1 VVIQRCPSE
10 SASEYL
16 RYLNR
21 LRHFK
26 NKSILKKSLV
36 ELIQNFR
43 KTKLVMIEEEVPS
56 YDAYDNNNPNA
67 SKKSNI
73 SIKLEFPENKQIPLI
88 LSW

>member
-1 VVIQRCPSE
+1 
-10 SASEYL
+10 
-16 RYLNR
+16 
-21 LRHFK
+21 
-26 NKSILKKSLV
+26 
-36 ELIQNFR
+36 
-43 KTKLVMIEEEVPS
+43 MIEEEVPS